1 MRKNP
6 FLITLMCMVLAVAG
20 CDGGGVVT
28 DSQRKWA
35 DSLMNAT
42 YISRDYQ
49 RIMTLADSLKAT
61 GLFSEGKTC
70 YWLGYEP
77 EAHDLVL
84 LEDGHYGDGR
94 GHRR

>member
-6 FLITLMCMVLAVAG
+6 FLITLMCIVLAVVG
-20 CDGGGVVT
+20 CDGGGGVT

-35 DSLMNAT
+35 DSLMNAA

-70 YWLGYEP
+70 YWLGYASDRMNQKRMAEF
-77 EAHDLVL
+77 
-84 LEDGHYGDGR
+84 Y
-94 GHRR
+94 